1 MYGAIVPAP
10 LPHKRLWVL
19 KQPLGV
25 VAAITPWN
33 FPATMVTRKIAPA
46 LAAGCPVVLK
56 PASATPLTALA
67 LAEILHEAGLP
78 AGVVNVVV
86 GKHSSPLAEVF
97 IRHPQV
103 RKMALQERTPENL
116 R

>member
-1 MYGAIVPAP
+1 S

-25 VAAITPWN
+25 IAAITPWN
-33 FPATMVTRKIAPA
+33 FPSTMVTRKIAPA

-67 LAEILHEAGLP
+67 LAEICHDAGLP
-78 AGVVNVVV
+78 AGVCNVVTS
-86 GKHSSPLAEVF
+86 KRSSVVAEEILADAR
-97 IRHPQV
+97 IR
-103 RKMALQERTPENL
+103 KIGFT
-116 R
+116 